1 MKKTMMHMHMYML
14 NILSQRCNTIPNPTR
29 KRKEK
34 KRIQTTNKNI
44 FCFNICNKYGKD
56 KKKYIVLADN
66 QDPVERCVR

>member
-1 MKKTMMHMHMYML
+1 MKKTMYML
-14 NILSQRCNTIPNPTR
+14 NILSQRCNPIPNPTTR

-56 KKKYIVLADN
+56 KKKHFVLSGQPGSN
-66 QDPVERCVR
+66 